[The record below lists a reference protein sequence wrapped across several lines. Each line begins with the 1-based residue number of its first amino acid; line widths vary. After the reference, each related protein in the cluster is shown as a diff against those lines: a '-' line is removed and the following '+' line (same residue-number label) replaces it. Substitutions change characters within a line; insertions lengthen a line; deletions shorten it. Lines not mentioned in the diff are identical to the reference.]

1 VLLLALDTATPAVTV
16 ALHDGSAAIAEVS
29 AVDARRHGELLS
41 AFVDEALRKAG
52 AGFGDLT
59 AIAVGIGPGPY
70 TGLRA
75 GVVTA
80 RVLGSALAI
89 RTDGICSLD
98 VIAAQAASAGSAG
111 SPPRDHTASG
121 GSGGSPRRVCTADGS
136 DFVVVTDAR
145 RREVYWAR
153 YRPDGERV
161 AGPFVGRPADLPGGL
176 PVAGEAGLLTADLG
190 GQVREPRYPSAAVLA
205 NLGVERLLAGRPPDL
220 AEPLYLRRPDAREP
234 GRPKRV
240 TP

>member
-16 ALHDGSAAIAEVS
+16 ALHDGSAVVAEMS
-29 AVDARRHGELLS
+29 TVDPRRHGELLS
-41 AFVDEALRKAG
+41 GCIDQVLRKAG
-52 AGFGDLT
+52 AGLRDLT

-80 RVLGSALAI
+80 RVLGSALNI

-98 VIAAQAASAGSAG
+98 VIATQATAGDAPG
-111 SPPRDHTASG
+111 
-121 GSGGSPRRVCTADGS
+121 GS
-136 DFVVVTDAR
+136 DFLVATDAR

-153 YRPDGERV
+153 YQADGVRV
-161 AGPFVGRPADLPGGL
+161 AGPLVSRPGDGDLPSGL
-176 PVAGEAGLLTADLG
+176 PVAGEGAVLYPGLGSQTLD
-190 GQVREPRYPSAAVLA
+190 PRYPAAGALA
-205 NLGVERLLAGRPPDL
+205 CLAIRRLEAGLPPDL

>member
-1 VLLLALDTATPAVTV
+1 MVTNAASLGWSTVLLLALDTATPAVTV
-16 ALHDGSAAIAEVS
+16 AVHDGSAILAEVS
-29 AVDARRHGELLS
+29 SVDARRHGELLA
-41 AFVDEALRKAG
+41 AFVGEAMRKAG
-52 AGFGDLT
+52 AGFADLT
-59 AIAVGIGPGPY
+59 AIGVGIGPGPY

-80 RVLGSALAI
+80 RALGSALAI

-98 VIAAQAASAGSAG
+98 VIAAQAVAHRGTG
-111 SPPRDHTASG
+111 Q
-121 GSGGSPRRVCTADGS
+121 ADGS
-136 DFVVVTDAR
+136 DFLVVTDAR

-161 AGPFVGRPADLPGGL
+161 AGPLVSRPADLPGGL
-176 PVAGEAGLLTADLG
+176 PVAGEAGLLPAELG
-190 GQVREPRYPSAAVLA
+190 SPVLEPRYPSAVVLA
-205 NLGVERLLAGRPPDL
+205 NLAAARLLAGVPPDL

-240 TP
+240 TL

>member
-1 VLLLALDTATPAVTV
+1 MLLLALDTATPAVTV
-16 ALHDGSAAIAEVS
+16 AVHDGSAVLAEVS
-29 AVDARRHGELLS
+29 SVDARRHGEMLS

-59 AIAVGIGPGPY
+59 AIGVGIGPGPY
-70 TGLRA
+70 TGLRV

-80 RVLGSALAI
+80 RVLASALAI
-89 RTDGICSLD
+89 RSDGICSLD
-98 VIAAQAASAGSAG
+98 VIAAQAVAHRGTG
-111 SPPRDHTASG
+111 Q
-121 GSGGSPRRVCTADGS
+121 ADGS
-136 DFVVVTDAR
+136 DFLVVTDAR

-161 AGPFVGRPADLPGGL
+161 AGPLVSRPAELPAGL
-176 PVAGEAGLLTADLG
+176 PVAGEAGLLPAELG
-190 GQVREPRYPSAAVLA
+190 SPVLEPRYPSAVVLA
-205 NLGVERLLAGRPPDL
+205 NLAVARLLAGVPPHL

>member
-16 ALHDGSAAIAEVS
+16 ALHDGSGVVAEAS
-29 AVDARRHGELLS
+29 TVDPRRHGELLS
-41 AFVDEALRKAG
+41 GCIDQALRKAG
-52 AGFGDLT
+52 AGLPDLT
-59 AIAVGIGPGPY
+59 AVAVGIGPGPY

-80 RVLGSALAI
+80 RVLGSALDI

-98 VIAAQAASAGSAG
+98 VIAAQAVAQHAPG
-111 SPPRDHTASG
+111 
-121 GSGGSPRRVCTADGS
+121 GS
-136 DFVVVTDAR
+136 DFLVATDAR

-153 YRPDGERV
+153 YQADGVRV
-161 AGPFVGRPADLPGGL
+161 AGPQVSRPGDGDLPSGL
-176 PVAGEAGLLTADLG
+176 PVAGEGAVLYPELG
-190 GQVREPRYPSAAVLA
+190 SQTLEPRYPAAGTLA
-205 NLGVERLLAGRPPDL
+205 CLAVRRLEAGLEPDL

>member
-1 VLLLALDTATPAVTV
+1 MLLLALDTATPAVTV
-16 ALHDGSAAIAEVS
+16 ALHDGSAAVAEVV

-52 AGFGDLT
+52 AGFADLT
-59 AIAVGIGPGPY
+59 AIAVGVGPGPY

-98 VIAAQAASAGSAG
+98 VIAAQAAAGGPSG
-111 SPPRDHTASG
+111 S
-121 GSGGSPRRVCTADGS
+121 SPRRGTAGAAADGS
-136 DFVVVTDAR
+136 DFLVVTDAR

-153 YRPDGERV
+153 YRPDGGRV
-161 AGPFVGRPADLPGGL
+161 AGPLVSRPADLPAGL
-176 PVAGEAGLLTADLG
+176 PVAGEAGLLPAELANR
-190 GQVREPRYPSAAVLA
+190 VLEPRYPSAVVLA
-205 NLGVERLLAGRPPDL
+205 NLAVARLHAGLPPDL

>member
-16 ALHDGSAAIAEVS
+16 ALHDGSAVVADVS
-29 AVDARRHGELLS
+29 GVDARRHGELLS

-52 AGFGDLT
+52 AAFGDLT
-59 AIAVGIGPGPY
+59 AVAVGIGPGPY

-98 VIAAQAASAGSAG
+98 IIAAQAASAASSAPAG
-111 SPPRDHTASG
+111 TLAGTAQDE
-121 GSGGSPRRVCTADGS
+121 AES
-136 DFVVVTDAR
+136 DFLVVTDAR

-153 YRPDGERV
+153 YRPGGERV
-161 AGPFVGRPADLPGGL
+161 EGPLVSRPADLPAGL
-176 PVAGEAGLLTADLG
+176 PVAGEAGLLPAEQG
-190 GQVREPRYPSAAVLA
+190 GRALEPRYPSAAVLA
-205 NLGVERLLAGRPPDL
+205 KLAVGRLLAGLAPQL

>member
-1 VLLLALDTATPAVTV
+1 MVTTTLTASLGWAIVLLLALDTATPALTV
-16 ALHDGSAAIAEVS
+16 ALHDGSAAVAEVV

-59 AIAVGIGPGPY
+59 AIAVGIGPGTY

-80 RVLGSALAI
+80 RVLGSALEI

-98 VIAAQAASAGSAG
+98 VIAAQARQHAQTSE
-111 SPPRDHTASG
+111 
-121 GSGGSPRRVCTADGS
+121 
-136 DFVVVTDAR
+136 FLVVTDAR

-161 AGPFVGRPADLPGGL
+161 AGPLVGRPADLPAGL
-176 PVAGEAGLLTADLG
+176 PVAGEAGLLPAELG
-190 GQVREPRYPSAAVLA
+190 SRVLEPRYPSAVVLA
-205 NLGVERLLAGRPPDL
+205 SLGVARLQAGLPPDL
-220 AEPLYLRRPDAREP
+220 AEPLYL
-234 GRPKRV
+234 
-240 TP
+240 

>member
-1 VLLLALDTATPAVTV
+1 MAASLGWAIVLLLALDTATPAVTV
-16 ALHDGSAAIAEVS
+16 ALHDGSATVAEVS

-75 GVVTA
+75 GVMTA

-98 VIAAQAASAGSAG
+98 VIAAQAA
-111 SPPRDHTASG
+111 PG
-121 GSGGSPRRVCTADGS
+121 GSGGAAPTGS
-136 DFVVVTDAR
+136 DFLVITDAR

-153 YRPDGERV
+153 YQPDGERV
-161 AGPFVGRPADLPGGL
+161 AGPLVSRPGDLPAGL
-176 PVAGEAGLLTADLG
+176 PVAGEAGLLSAEPGSKVL
-190 GQVREPRYPSAAVLA
+190 EPRYPSAAVLA
-205 NLGVERLLAGRPPDL
+205 QLAVGRLLAGVPPDL

-240 TP
+240 TR